1 MDESSLRDGLKVLM
15 TADTVG
21 GVWTYCV
28 ELCKALQ
35 RYNVK
40 FHLVTM
46 GAKMKQWQLAEVE
59 ALENVHVYETEYKL
73 EWMQNAWDDVEQSG
87 KYLLELE
94 ERIQPD
100 LIHLNSFSY
109 GSLPFKAPKIT
120 VAHSDVF
127 SWWKQVLIDQPSSDW
142 SEYYER
148 VKEGLQQ
155 SNHLIAPSNTM
166 KAFVNKI
173 YKPQTKSTTIYNS
186 RNSKL
191 FYNGEKQPYIFSMGR
206 VWDEGKNIKLLIEA
220 ASKIKCEIRIA
231 GDNTFETDSLEI
243 TGSNITFLG
252 KLSTT
257 EIARELSS
265 ASIYVL
271 PAKYEPFG
279 LSALEAALSGC
290 ALVLGDIDSLREVWQ
305 ESAVY
310 VNTNDAVELA
320 TTINNLFDDKAHL
333 STLASKAERQAQQY
347 STEKMATAY
356 FDIYKQLAQQNT
368 PKQKYELA

>member
-1 MDESSLRDGLKVLM
+1 MDEGNLRDGLKVLM

-28 ELCKALQ
+28 ELCRALQ
-35 RYNVK
+35 NYNVE

-46 GAKMKQWQLAEVE
+46 GAKMKQWQLDEIE

-73 EWMQNAWDDVEQSG
+73 EWMQSPWDDVEQSG

-127 SWWKQVLIDQPSSDW
+127 SWWKQVLSDVPSSDW
-142 SEYYER
+142 NEYYKR
-148 VKEGLQQ
+148 VKEGLEQ
-155 SNHLIAPSNTM
+155 SDHIIAPSNTM
-166 KAFVNKI
+166 KGFINDI
-173 YKPQTKSTTIYNS
+173 YKPETKSTTIYNS
-186 RNSKL
+186 RSKTL
-191 FYNGEKQPYIFSMGR
+191 FYKRDKQPYIFSMGR

-220 ASKIKCEIRIA
+220 ASNINGEIRIA

-243 TGSNITFLG
+243 KGSNITFLG
-252 KLSTT
+252 KLNTT
-257 EIARELSS
+257 EIARELSL

-290 ALVLGDIDSLREVWQ
+290 ALVLGDIDSLREIWQ
-305 ESAVY
+305 DNAVY
-310 VNTNDAVELA
+310 VNTNGAEELA
-320 TTINNLFDDKAHL
+320 RTINKLLDDHVQL
-333 STLASKAERQAQQY
+333 SAFASWAEKHSQHF
-347 STEKMATAY
+347 STDKMATGY
-356 FDIYKQLAQQNT
+356 FNIYKQLAQQNT